1 MLQGSHMAVAYSG
14 SCKTFSYSS
23 SCVKG
28 KLSDAHTK
36 KINVEVVNG
45 DCLLTL
51 EGIFYLLAVRSTNVC
66 VLLERNVLWFLF
78 FCSKFSS
85 LLWDCSV
92 FICTVAFF
100 RWILAYIS
108 H

>member
-28 KLSDAHTK
+28 KLSDTHTK

-51 EGIFYLLAVRSTNVC
+51 EGIFYLLAVCSTNVC
-66 VLLERNVLWFLF
+66 VIGKECVVVFVFLF
-78 FCSKFSS
+78 
-85 LLWDCSV
+85 
-92 FICTVAFF
+92 
-100 RWILAYIS
+100 
-108 H
+108 